1 MKRKTSTIGAV
12 VAALL
17 VTTGTA
23 AVGVS
28 TAGVATAAPS
38 SEEQVLS
45 LTNGE
50 RGAAGCPALT
60 ADAQLGAAAKR
71 HNDEMARTGNFSHT
85 GADGSTPAQRVTDAG
100 YTYRATAENIAMGQ
114 GTAEEVVGAWM
125 ASEGH
130 RANILNCELRD
141 LGVAFTT
148 DAGGRTYWTQEF
160 GARQ

>member
-1 MKRKTSTIGAV
+1 MTARTFAAGIAA
-12 VAALL
+12 AALL
-17 VTTGTA
+17 STAAVTTGT
-23 AVGVS
+23 
-28 TAGVATAAPS
+28 ATAAPS

-50 RGAAGCPALT
+50 RAAVGCPALT
-60 ADAQLGAAAKR
+60 ANAQLGAAAKR

-85 GADGSTPAQRVTDAG
+85 GVDGSTPAQRVTEAG
-100 YTYRATAENIAMGQ
+100 YTYRTTAENIAMGQ
-114 GTAEEVVGAWM
+114 GTAEEVVGSWM

-160 GARQ
+160 GLHQ

>member
-1 MKRKTSTIGAV
+1 MTARTFATGIA

-17 VTTGTA
+17 VTTGT
-23 AVGVS
+23 
-28 TAGVATAAPS
+28 ATAAPS

-50 RGAAGCPALT
+50 RAAAGCPALT
-60 ADAQLGAAAKR
+60 ADARLDSAAKR

-85 GADGSTPAQRVTDAG
+85 GVDGSTPAQRVTEAG
-100 YTYRATAENIAMGQ
+100 YTYRVTAENIAMGQ
-114 GTAEEVVGAWM
+114 GTAEEVVSSWM

-130 RANILNCELRD
+130 RANILNCDLRD
-141 LGVAFTT
+141 LGVAFAT

-160 GARQ
+160 GLHQ